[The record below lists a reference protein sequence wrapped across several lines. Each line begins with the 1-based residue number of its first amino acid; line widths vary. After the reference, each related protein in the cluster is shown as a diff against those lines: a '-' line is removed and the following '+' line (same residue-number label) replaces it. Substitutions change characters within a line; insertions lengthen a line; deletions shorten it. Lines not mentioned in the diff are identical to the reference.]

1 MKPTLPVNLVLVKR
15 EEHEPGAKTEPGSG
29 SEGSPEPRVVARLR
43 ARREWHRE
51 RGRIYRTIW
60 VVGGFVVLLAGL
72 AMTVLPG
79 PAIVVI
85 PLGLAMLSLEFSW
98 AQRLLERALDRGMA
112 AKERASRSS
121 NRGKLLIGAAATAVA
136 AAGATAAAIYAL

>member
-1 MKPTLPVNLVLVKR
+1 
-15 EEHEPGAKTEPGSG
+15 
-29 SEGSPEPRVVARLR
+29 
-43 ARREWHRE
+43 
-51 RGRIYRTIW
+51 
-60 VVGGFVVLLAGL
+60 
-72 AMTVLPG
+72 
-79 PAIVVI
+79 
-85 PLGLAMLSLEFSW
+85 MLSLEFSW